1 MKKYFFITIVLST
14 IILSACTKKESAKV
28 VTPTPIPR
36 EMSLSEE
43 EKPKISLTPRADGH
57 QLTLVV
63 SKIPSNF
70 SHVEYEVI
78 YSAIDGGLEIEKGVS
93 GNVDSQEIVNG
104 SFERK
109 ILLGTESC
117 TNGCKYKYDEG
128 VVGGTII
135 LTLNTID
142 NQVASM
148 ESSFKLNQ
156 VKNKGFVITF
166 DDQ

>member
-1 MKKYFFITIVLST
+1 MKKYFFLTIVLST
-14 IILSACTKKESAKV
+14 LFLSACGKKEPVKEVS
-28 VTPTPIPR
+28 PTPIPR
-36 EMSLSEE
+36 EMSLTEDQ
-43 EKPKISLTPRADGH
+43 KPQISLTPRQDGH
-57 QLTLVV
+57 QLTLVI
-63 SKIPSNF
+63 SKIPSTF

-78 YSAIDGGLEIEKGVS
+78 YSAVDGGLEIEKGVS
-93 GNVDSQEIVNG
+93 GNVEAKEIVNG

-128 VVGGTII
+128 VVGGTVI
-135 LTLNTID
+135 LTLNTVD

-148 ESSFKLNQ
+148 ESNFKLNQ
-156 VKNKGFVITF
+156 VKNKGFVVTF